1 MGSLI
6 GIWPNRP
13 CDWSISAVVRFLLTP
28 VLVDVPVGTGSIETL
43 LWLAILVAVA
53 VDCSRLSLDLL
64 IMS

>member
-13 CDWSISAVVRFLLTP
+13 CDWSVSAVVRFLLTP

-43 LWLAILVAVA
+43 LWLAMFVAV
-53 VDCSRLSLDLL
+53 VFSRLSLDLL